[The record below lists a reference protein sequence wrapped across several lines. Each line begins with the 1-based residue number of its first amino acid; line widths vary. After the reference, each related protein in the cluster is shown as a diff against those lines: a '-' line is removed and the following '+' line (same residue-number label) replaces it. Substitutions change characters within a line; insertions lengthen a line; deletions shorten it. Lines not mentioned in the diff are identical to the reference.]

1 VEEPHAAAPG
11 GAKGAGARGKSAPQG
26 GLIQA
31 ARRAVVAFLLLLL
44 WGCAPERGATCL
56 LADARPMIVV
66 ELFFGRDIPGR
77 APLTDA
83 EWDGFAATDITPR
96 FPDGLTMFD
105 GDGQWRVPE
114 TGAIM
119 REKAKIVLAAVA
131 PSSDLES
138 RIDAV
143 RQAYRRNFH
152 QQLVGV
158 ITAPGCGAF

>member
-1 VEEPHAAAPG
+1 
-11 GAKGAGARGKSAPQG
+11 
-26 GLIQA
+26 
-31 ARRAVVAFLLLLL
+31 
-44 WGCAPERGATCL
+44 
-56 LADARPMIVV
+56 MIVV

-96 FPDGLTMFD
+96 FPEGLTMFD

-114 TGAIM
+114 TGAIV

-152 QQLVGV
+152 QQSVGV
-158 ITAPGCGAF
+158 ITAPACGAF